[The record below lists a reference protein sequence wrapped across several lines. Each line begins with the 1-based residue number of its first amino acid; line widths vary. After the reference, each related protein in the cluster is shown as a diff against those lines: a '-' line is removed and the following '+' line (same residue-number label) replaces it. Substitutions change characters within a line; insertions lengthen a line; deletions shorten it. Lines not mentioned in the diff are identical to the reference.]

1 MKFFIDTADVDEI
14 KNLIPTGFVDGITTN
29 PSLISKQNG
38 DMKEIIKTIC
48 DLLDGPVSAE
58 VTAIDY
64 ETMLEEGKYLASIA
78 KNIAVKVPLTENG
91 LKVCRALTDK
101 KIMVNVTLCFS
112 ATQAILA
119 AKAGATFVS
128 PFVGRL
134 DDINEDGMS
143 LINDIVQ
150 IYNNYPIFKTNVL
163 VASVRNIKHV
173 VDAAKIGAQVVTIP
187 PKILKDLFNHSL
199 TDKGLKAFLDDW
211 RKTGQTI
218 LPKKEK

>member
-58 VTAIDY
+58 VTATDY
-64 ETMLEEGKYLASIA
+64 ETMLEEGEYLASIA

-91 LKVCRALTDK
+91 LKVCRTLTDK
-101 KIMVNVTLCFS
+101 GIMVNVTLCFS